1 MYSTS
6 LKARALALAF
16 LLCALSSCNATNIL
30 LDRTERAQNVAAPKG
45 WQRNDISTAGFRIAA
60 WERFRGGS
68 DLTIYLEGDGYNWIN
83 RYTPSSDP
91 TPVTPIVLELA
102 VQDPSSNGLYLAR
115 PCQYLAARDL
125 ARCNPDFWLDRRYAP
140 EVVAAIDQ
148 SISEGK
154 RRSGAQTVTLVG
166 YSGGGALAVLVAA
179 RRNDVRRIVTLA
191 ANLDLTSWT
200 NYHDAPLYGSLDPA
214 AVARDVAR
222 VPQVHMIGTDDAIVP
237 RLVTDAYMRK
247 LGAPAT
253 ARVVE
258 LKFSHTCCWVR
269 DWPDLLRRYVYN

>member
-1 MYSTS
+1 MALKTFNPTTPSQRQLVIVDRSQLYKGAPVKTLTEGQNST
-6 LKARALALAF
+6 
-16 LLCALSSCNATNIL
+16 
-30 LDRTERAQNVAAPKG
+30 G
-45 WQRNDISTAGFRIAA
+45 GRNNHGRITS
-60 WERFRGGS
+60 RFRGGS

-166 YSGGGALAVLVAA
+166 VFG
-179 RRNDVRRIVTLA
+179 
-191 ANLDLTSWT
+191 LTSSVG
-200 NYHDAPLYGSLDPA
+200 NSLE
-214 AVARDVAR
+214 RFGR
-222 VPQVHMIGTDDAIVP
+222 VLSSKIFP
-237 RLVTDAYMRK
+237 
-247 LGAPAT
+247 
-253 ARVVE
+253 VV
-258 LKFSHTCCWVR
+258 LF
-269 DWPDLLRRYVYN
+269 